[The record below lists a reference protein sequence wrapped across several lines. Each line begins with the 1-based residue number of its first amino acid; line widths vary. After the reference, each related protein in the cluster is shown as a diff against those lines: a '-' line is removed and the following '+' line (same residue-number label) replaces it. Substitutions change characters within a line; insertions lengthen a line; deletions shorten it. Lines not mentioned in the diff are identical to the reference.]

1 MLRLAIIL
9 LAIAIGITVGIAMA
23 SRYQRKKA
31 EQVIEV
37 DAEYVEDVSI
47 LATIK
52 ALLPWLI
59 GFAIIFGGLMLLVN
73 PEKADIDQPYRPATL
88 ENGKIKPHSFGT
100 DDE

>member
-1 MLRLAIIL
+1 
-9 LAIAIGITVGIAMA
+9 MA
-23 SRYQRKKA
+23 SRYQKKKA

-37 DAEYVEDVSI
+37 DAEYVEYVSI

-52 ALLPWLI
+52 ALLPLI
-59 GFAIIFGGLMLLVN
+59 GFAFIFGGLMLLVN

-88 ENGKIKPHSFGT
+88 ENGEIKPHSFGT

>member
-9 LAIAIGITVGIAMA
+9 LAIAIGITIGVAMA

-52 ALLPWLI
+52 TLRPWLI

-88 ENGKIKPHSFGT
+88 ENGEIKPHSFGT